1 MTDPDVTGDRGYE
14 LVVIGASWGGLDA
27 LERVLGGLPPD
38 FPIPIAVAQHRS
50 PDGNSEGLARLLSA
64 HSPLPVIDAEDKM
77 RIEGAH
83 VYLAPPDYHLY
94 VEPDGFSLSVDDA
107 VLYSRPSIDVLF
119 ESAAD
124 LYRDRLI
131 AVILTGANEDGAQG
145 IATVKRLGGY
155 AIVQNPVEAER
166 PEMPRAALRATD
178 PDQVL
183 SLAAM
188 PGALAELCGAGAREE
203 SAR

>member
-1 MTDPDVTGDRGYE
+1 MAYE
-14 LVVIGASWGGLDA
+14 LVAMGASWA
-27 LERVLGGLPPD
+27 VIAPVETVLGALLPGLCA
-38 FPIPIAVAQHRS
+38 PIAVAQHRS
-50 PDGNSEGLARLLSA
+50 PDGGSAGLARLLGI
-64 HSPLPVIDAEDKM
+64 HGNLPVIDVEDKQS
-77 RIEGAH
+77 IEPGR

-94 VEPDGFSLSVDDA
+94 VEPDGFALSVDDA

-124 LYRDRLI
+124 TFRERLI
-131 AVILTGANEDGAQG
+131 AVVLTGANEDGAHG
-145 IATVKRLGGY
+145 IAAVKRLGGH

-166 PEMPRAALRATD
+166 AEMPRAAMRAID

-183 SLAAM
+183 SLAAIS
-188 PGALAELCGAGAREE
+188 GALADLCGAGAREE

>member
-1 MTDPDVTGDRGYE
+1 MAYE
-14 LVVIGASWGGLDA
+14 LVVMGASWGGLGA
-27 LERVLGGLPPD
+27 LERVLGGLPRG
-38 FPIPIAVAQHRS
+38 FRTPIAVAQHRS
-50 PDGNSEGLARLLSA
+50 PDGSSEGLARLLSS
-64 HSPLPVIDAEDKM
+64 HSPMPVIDVDDKQPV
-77 RIEGAH
+77 EPGH

-94 VEPDGFSLSVDDA
+94 VEPDGFALSVDDA

-145 IATVKRLGGY
+145 IAAAKRLGGY
-155 AIVQNPVEAER
+155 TIVQNPADAER
-166 PEMPRAALRATD
+166 QEMPRAALRAVD

-183 SLAAM
+183 SLAAI
-188 PGALAELCGAGAREE
+188 PGALADLCRVGTREE